1 MHKIFF
7 GVTVLALL
15 ASCAPRTVTQ
25 IERHRVEPP
34 ASLTQP
40 VPQPPLRGD
49 TIGAVIQT
57 IPDLRGALGQCNAR
71 LRDVRLWAEE
81 SATESEAEE

>member
-25 IERHRVEPP
+25 IERQRVEPP
-34 ASLTQP
+34 QSLTQP
-40 VPQPPLRGD
+40 VPQPPLRGN
-49 TIGAVIQT
+49 TIGAVIET
-57 IPDLRGALGQCNAR
+57 VPDLRGALRQCNRR
-71 LRDVRLWAEE
+71 LEDVRRWAE
-81 SATESEAEE
+81 ADEEKKK